1 MNWGRLYFGSVIV
14 AVGVILLLDNAGT
27 VDAGD
32 IFGTWWPALVVAAGL
47 LMLAA
52 NPGHWVM
59 PLLVTAVGVALLLS
73 TLDVVD
79 IGDFLWPAILV
90 AVGLVVIFGRSV
102 GGRSTDTGSTVSNFT
117 VFSGSELASHSDSF
131 EGGSVSAVFGGVEL
145 DLRDAQLAPEAALDV
160 FTAFGGVDIS
170 VPQGWHVEIKGF
182 PIFGGFENAT
192 TKDKLSS
199 ASPTLT
205 INATVMF
212 GGLEVKH

>member
-1 MNWGRLYFGSVIV
+1 MNWGRLYFGSIIV
-14 AVGVILLLDNAGT
+14 AVGVILLLDNTGT

-32 IFGTWWPALVVAAGL
+32 IFSTWWPVLVITAGL

-52 NPGHWVM
+52 NPGRWIM

-90 AVGLVVIFGRSV
+90 VVGLVVMFGRNA
-102 GGRSTDTGSTVSNFT
+102 GGGSSDTGSTVSNFT

-131 EGGSVSAVFGGVEL
+131 EGGSVSALFGGVEL
-145 DLRDAQLAPEAALDV
+145 DLRDAQLAPDAVLDV
-160 FTAFGGVDIS
+160 FTAFGGVEVIVRD
-170 VPQGWHVEIKGF
+170 GWDVVVKGF
-182 PIFGGFENAT
+182 PIFGAVENAT
-192 TKDKLSS
+192 IKDKLPS

-205 INATVMF
+205 INATVIF